1 MTSGR
6 FWFPT
11 FVLSFTGA
19 VLLAS
24 SGCGGTSRGC
34 LQCPPM
40 EGRYALELSPGTLPS
55 SCNGVTVELPEGPLE
70 VARQGGDI
78 TATLDGVTLRGTLY
92 DTYDFGL
99 VGGGA
104 EPTDGGTGGPESSSL
119 TGRYIPAV
127 GDGGVPRLE
136 GDWQGNF
143 ASSSAGGPRR
153 CSVTRS
159 FTATRQ

>member
-11 FVLSFTGA
+11 FALTGA
-19 VLLAS
+19 ALLAS
-24 SGCGGTSRGC
+24 VGCSGSSQGC
-34 LQCPPM
+34 LQCPPL
-40 EGRYALELSPGTLPS
+40 EGRYDLAFDPGTIPT
-55 SCNGVTVELPEGPLE
+55 SCNGVSVALPEGPLE
-70 VARQGGDI
+70 VQRQGSDV
-78 TATLDGVTLRGTLY
+78 TATLDGVSLRGTLY

-99 VGGGA
+99 VGAGA
-104 EPTDGGTGGPESSSL
+104 EQTDGGTGGPESSSL
-119 TGRYIPAV
+119 NGRYIPAV
-127 GDGGVPRLE
+127 GDGGVPKLL

-143 ASSSAGGPRR
+143 ASSSAGGIRR